1 MSQVMSQVSGF
12 VCNFSKMAE
21 DVEEAWSSRLGAV
34 SKSVYKSVVKS
45 SELFPIFCFRLAQ
58 KRSNYFCLDVRF
70 YCIGC
75 HIGY

>member
-45 SELFPIFCFRLAQ
+45 PELLSAFYFLLSFRVEKEQLLV
-58 KRSNYFCLDVRF
+58 S
-70 YCIGC
+70 
-75 HIGY
+75 